1 MKIKTLCAHI
11 DCSRNAVMKKENLKQ
26 FLEILSKMGY
36 NAVML
41 YTEDTYEIPEYPF
54 FGYMRGRYT
63 AEDLKE
69 IDDFAASL
77 GMELIPC
84 IQLLGHLEQALKWD
98 FLPKENTDI
107 ILPDDP
113 KTYEFVDRAFAALS
127 GCIRSRK
134 IHVGLDEA
142 FGLGSGTL
150 LRKNGYESPISIIK
164 RHLSKILPIAEK
176 YGYTMLA
183 WSDMFFRDWNDG
195 GYWIEKKTVPKDVV
209 ESVPKKV
216 IPVYWDYY
224 SLDYNRYD
232 AMLSNHKQL
241 TDELWF
247 AGAAWGWRG
256 MIPYNNFTINTMT
269 ASLDACE
276 TNGCENIMVCIWGD
290 DGNECS
296 RYSHLPSLYFIAK
309 YASGEKDMKKI
320 KAGFEEMF
328 GISFDDY
335 MKIDEPNRP
344 GNPNFG
350 YCDMNSSRYMLYS
363 DYFNGFRDV
372 MAKEEEAADYAVY
385 SKELSA
391 IAEKLPP
398 LFAPAF
404 RSAAALC
411 DVLSVKYALGIKT
424 RKAYQSGDKSE
435 LLRLAKEDYAALL
448 TLIPEY
454 HRIFKAQWDKENRPS
469 GFDLQDL
476 RLGGLIQRT
485 RSCMERLIDY
495 AEGRLDKID
504 ELELELLPMLTPSW
518 GKWRSGKYLFTP
530 NVFEGT

>member
-1 MKIKTLCAHI
+1 MEIKTLCAQI
-11 DCSRNAVMKKENLKQ
+11 DCSRNAVMKKDSLKA
-26 FLEILSKMGY
+26 FLKILSEMGY

-63 AEDLKE
+63 ADDLKE
-69 IDDFAASL
+69 IDEYAASL

-98 FLPKENTDI
+98 FLPKENNDI
-107 ILPDDP
+107 VLPDDER
-113 KTYEFVDRAFAALS
+113 TYEFIDCALKALS
-127 GCIRSRK
+127 GCIRSRR
-134 IHVGLDEA
+134 IHIGLDEA
-142 FGLGSGTL
+142 FGLGSGAL
-150 LRKNGYESPISIIK
+150 LRKNGYESPIAIIK

-176 YGYTMLA
+176 YGYTLLA
-183 WSDMFFRDWNDG
+183 WSDMFFRDWNG
-195 GYWIEKKTVPKDVV
+195 GNYWIEKKTVPKEVIN
-209 ESVPKKV
+209 SVPEGV
-216 IPVYWDYY
+216 IPVHWDYY

-232 AMLSNHKQL
+232 AMLSNHKQI
-241 TDELWF
+241 TRELWF

-256 MIPYNNFTINTMT
+256 MIPYNNYTINTMS
-269 ASLDACE
+269 AALDACE
-276 TNGCENIMVCIWGD
+276 HNGCENIIICMWGD

-296 RYSHLPSLYFIAK
+296 RYSHLPSLYYIAR
-309 YASGEKDMKKI
+309 YARGEKDMERI

-328 GISFDDY
+328 GIPFDDY

-350 YCDMNSSRYMLYS
+350 YCDMNPSRYMLYS

-372 MAKEEEAADYAVY
+372 LAKEEEALFFAPCAD
-385 SKELSA
+385 ELA
-391 IAEKLPP
+391 GIAEKLNP

-411 DVLSVKYALGIKT
+411 RVLSFKYALGLKT
-424 RKAYQSGDKSE
+424 RKAYKAGDKEE
-435 LLRLAKEDYAALL
+435 LLRLANEDYTYLL

-454 HRIFKAQWDKENRPS
+454 HKAFKEQWDKENRPS
-469 GFDLQDL
+469 GFDLQDI

-485 RSCMERLIDY
+485 KSCRERLIDY
-495 AEGRLDKID
+495 AEGRLDRID
-504 ELELELLPMLTPSW
+504 ELEVELLEMLTPSY

-530 NVFEGT
+530 NVFEGI